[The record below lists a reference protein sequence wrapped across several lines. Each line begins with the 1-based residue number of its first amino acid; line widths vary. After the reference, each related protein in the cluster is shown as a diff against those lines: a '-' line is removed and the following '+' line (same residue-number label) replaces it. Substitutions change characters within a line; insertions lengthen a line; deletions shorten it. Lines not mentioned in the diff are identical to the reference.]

1 MILSVQNLD
10 ILIYVQKQEINHS
23 ENSFNTSDFDL
34 FLDNI
39 KQLT

>member
-10 ILIYVQKQEINHS
+10 ILIYVQKQEINHN
-23 ENSFNTSDFDL
+23 EDSFDTSDFDL